1 MIKSNFVLSAKKV
14 VIGMVPLTVSIRLSV
29 QHCYFKIFCLQLPTT
44 VTRRVARNL
53 QWGAVLGVSQPSEAG
68 GLGALPPGLKSIV
81 FF

>member
-14 VIGMVPLTVSIRLSV
+14 VIGMVPLTVSMSFSATLL
-29 QHCYFKIFCLQLPTT
+29 LQNLLPTT
-44 VTRRVARNL
+44 TDHCYQACS
-53 QWGAVLGVSQPSEAG
+53 QKFAMGAVLGVSQPSEAG